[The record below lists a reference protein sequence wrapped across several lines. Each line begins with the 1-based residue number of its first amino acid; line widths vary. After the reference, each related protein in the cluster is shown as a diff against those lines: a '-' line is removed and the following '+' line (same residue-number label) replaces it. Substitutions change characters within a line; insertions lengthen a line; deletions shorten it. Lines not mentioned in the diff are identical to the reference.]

1 MAGRQVVYNLDGG
14 SFSDG
19 SALTEKHNEGENVV
33 VKSEPTRKG
42 YKFTGWTVEG
52 LAGVSSIDSG
62 ARFQMPNNN
71 VTITANW
78 EEQKI
83 KDFITLTPTDVTEV
97 YNGEAHAAG
106 TAKVAGKA
114 EGADISDLKIEY
126 QKADGTW
133 TENPAEITATN
144 VSDSKTVKVRVAHR
158 SFSPAGTEP
167 QLRSPNL

>member
-52 LAGVSSIDSG
+52 LDGVSSINSG
-62 ARFQMPNNN
+62 ASFQMPNNN

-83 KDFITLTPTDVTEV
+83 EDFITLTPTDVEKFIMEKHMQQEQRR
-97 YNGEAHAAG
+97 Y
-106 TAKVAGKA
+106 
-114 EGADISDLKIEY
+114 
-126 QKADGTW
+126 
-133 TENPAEITATN
+133 P
-144 VSDSKTVKVRVAHR
+144 VKK
-158 SFSPAGTEP
+158 
-167 QLRSPNL
+167 